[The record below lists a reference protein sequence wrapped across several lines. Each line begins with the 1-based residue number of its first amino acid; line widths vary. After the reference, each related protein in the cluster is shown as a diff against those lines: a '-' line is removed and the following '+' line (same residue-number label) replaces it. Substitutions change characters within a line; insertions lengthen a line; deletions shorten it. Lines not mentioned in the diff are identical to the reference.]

1 MWPTV
6 NHQIGSESVMREQG
20 RAAVKWQA
28 SCAADDALRRR
39 IARLSEDPLPLIHGV
54 SKSRRG
60 NGRPCIVCREAITA
74 TDVEREVGVGF
85 VMHAH
90 EACYKVWRQESRRD
104 AAPSYT
110 PSGGG
115 KV

>member
-1 MWPTV
+1 M
-6 NHQIGSESVMREQG
+6 
-20 RAAVKWQA
+20 A
-28 SCAADDALRRR
+28 SFLRCRRCPEAADRSLIGR
-39 IARLSEDPLPLIHGV
+39 PLAPIHGV

-60 NGRPCIVCREAITA
+60 NGRPCIVCREAIAA
-74 TDVEREVGVGF
+74 TDVEREVGVGI

>member
-1 MWPTV
+1 
-6 NHQIGSESVMREQG
+6 
-20 RAAVKWQA
+20 
-28 SCAADDALRRR
+28 
-39 IARLSEDPLPLIHGV
+39 
-54 SKSRRG
+54 
-60 NGRPCIVCREAITA
+60 
-74 TDVEREVGVGF
+74 
-85 VMHAH
+85 MHAH